1 MKSKMRTWN
10 VAMGSLSLLFLCVSP
25 ALAIATNPSQENPYT
40 ERNDDSVT
48 QQRTRKVTGVVL
60 DANGESIIGAN
71 VVVKGTNNGT
81 ITDLDG
87 KFSIELSDGE
97 TLQVSFIGY
106 NSKDVMVGAG
116 ENHIKVQLREDT
128 QKLDE
133 VVVVGYGTQIKR
145 AVTGSVQS
153 IKSEEMADMPVA
165 QISQKMQGK
174 FAGVQINQVSGK
186 PGRDR
191 KYQCAKRRFCHIT
204 LRFPGCQWSRID
216 TDKDC
221 PIREK
226 TKRRR
231 IWRHTI
237 RTREREA
244 GYDGCLRIRTV
255 QERDR

>member
-1 MKSKMRTWN
+1 MLVFLFFVCTTT
-10 VAMGSLSLLFLCVSP
+10 LSYAQHMVSGVVK
-25 ALAIATNPSQENPYT
+25 
-40 ERNDDSVT
+40 D
-48 QQRTRKVTGVVL
+48 VTG
-60 DANGESIIGAN
+60 EPIIGAN

-174 FAGVQINQVSGK
+174 FAGVQINQVSGNRT
-186 PGRDR
+186 G
-191 KYQCAKRRFCHIT
+191 KRYPRSCN
-204 LRFPGCQWSRID
+204 
-216 TDKDC
+216 
-221 PIREK
+221 
-226 TKRRR
+226 
-231 IWRHTI
+231 
-237 RTREREA
+237 
-244 GYDGCLRIRTV
+244 LRIRG
-255 QERDR
+255 